1 MLCTRD
7 TIYDCLLSI
16 PYISFDGVK
25 YYLRRIGFIHLWSF
39 FFSLL
44 VVVVKT
50 SKHTST
56 YGSGTLANLIFETFG
71 FGLYGVCSLS
81 ARNWPLSLFD
91 ILHFRLHVLCAH
103 STLIASSSRSLPSP
117 CCYHFYFVSFTIART
132 NTLNE
137 FELNDFCCRKAAS
150 CSTYSF
156 MCIRVT
162 YYYHYYIQNGRVVI
176 STKQFYVWW
185 YLRLWYLSHWQA
197 ELSFS
202 FLAQPLSPL
211 WMCQTHLY
219 MCLIF
224 IVLCLRACMFG
235 VSLTSQPTHNY
246 VDVST

>member
-1 MLCTRD
+1 MCAL
-7 TIYDCLLSI
+7 Y
-16 PYISFDGVK
+16 PP
-25 YYLRRIGFIHLWSF
+25 
-39 FFSLL
+39 
-44 VVVVKT
+44 
-50 SKHTST
+50 
-56 YGSGTLANLIFETFG
+56 LAK
-71 FGLYGVCSLS
+71 GL
-81 ARNWPLSLFD
+81 F
-91 ILHFRLHVLCAH
+91 
-103 STLIASSSRSLPSP
+103 PSP
-117 CCYHFYFVSFTIART
+117 FCYHFYFVSFTIART

-156 MCIRVT
+156 MCIHVT

-185 YLRLWYLSHWQA
+185 YLHLWYLSHWQA

-202 FLAQPLSPL
+202 SLALSLSGL

-235 VSLTSQPTHNY
+235 VSLLRASRQLTTMSMCRRKITLLNAHPRTFLFTKSYFFASDDLFVLCAIICHSLDIMVSQTYTCMHA
-246 VDVST
+246 

>member
-1 MLCTRD
+1 MAENKQKKQEMGMGMDGNDRRRKKKRFTKFAPKVQHRIYKIDICINQMLCTRD

-56 YGSGTLANLIFETFG
+56 YDSGTLANLIFETFG

-103 STLIASSSRSLPSP
+103 STHP
-117 CCYHFYFVSFTIART
+117 
-132 NTLNE
+132 
-137 FELNDFCCRKAAS
+137 
-150 CSTYSF
+150 
-156 MCIRVT
+156 
-162 YYYHYYIQNGRVVI
+162 
-176 STKQFYVWW
+176 
-185 YLRLWYLSHWQA
+185 
-197 ELSFS
+197 
-202 FLAQPLSPL
+202 
-211 WMCQTHLY
+211 
-219 MCLIF
+219 
-224 IVLCLRACMFG
+224 
-235 VSLTSQPTHNY
+235 
-246 VDVST
+246 